1 MDFSESFEDIL
12 SLEVPQ
18 WVMNHFVNITTAE
31 VQIKEEL
38 IELSSNETLKSNSKD
53 GDRLTEFRLQTNI
66 NRFYTGLW
74 TIIKKSVIAFP
85 SSYLVE

>member
-18 WVMNHFVNITTAE
+18 WVMNHFLNIKTAE